1 MMKKV
6 IIVDDHQIFLDGLKE
21 VFKAFDDISIV
32 GEANDGVDL
41 IDLLGKTDCDVI
53 LMDVNMPKMDGTA
66 ATKYVKQNY
75 PDVKVLMLTM
85 HDSKA
90 MIEKLVKAG
99 ADGYVLKN
107 TAKGELKMAI
117 ETLCSDQN
125 YYSPM
130 VTQTIMQSMRQK
142 EALASDYG
150 AVELTDRE
158 KDVLKLI
165 AKEMTSHEIAEQLFI
180 SHHTVESHRKN
191 LIAKLGVRS
200 LAGLVKYAVKS
211 GLDGD

>member
-1 MMKKV
+1 MIKT

-21 VFKAFDDISIV
+21 VFKAFNDITIV
-32 GEANDGVDL
+32 GEANNGVDL
-41 IDLLGKTDCDVI
+41 IDLLSKTTCDVV
-53 LMDVNMPKMDGTA
+53 LMDVNMPKMDGVE

-75 PDVKVLMLTM
+75 PDIKILMLTM

-90 MIEKLVKAG
+90 YIEKLLKAG

-107 TAKGELKMAI
+107 TAKGELQLAI
-117 ETLCSDQN
+117 ETVCSDQN

-130 VTQTIMQSMRQK
+130 VTQTIMNSVRQK
-142 EALASDYG
+142 EATNANYG
-150 AVELTDRE
+150 EVELTDRE

-165 AKEMTSHEIAEQLFI
+165 AKELTTHEIAEKLFI

-200 LAGLVKYAVKS
+200 LAGLVKYAVKM
-211 GLDGD
+211 GLDED

>member
-1 MMKKV
+1 MIKT

-21 VFKAFDDISIV
+21 VFKAFNDITIV
-32 GEANDGVDL
+32 GEANNGVDL
-41 IDLLGKTDCDVI
+41 IDLLSKTTCDVV
-53 LMDVNMPKMDGTA
+53 LMDVNMPKMDGIE

-75 PDVKVLMLTM
+75 PDIKILMLTM

-90 MIEKLVKAG
+90 YIEKLLKAG

-107 TAKGELKMAI
+107 TAKGELQLAI
-117 ETLCSDQN
+117 ETVCSDQN

-130 VTQTIMQSMRQK
+130 VTQTIMNSVRQK
-142 EALASDYG
+142 EATNANYG
-150 AVELTDRE
+150 EVELTDRE

-165 AKEMTSHEIAEQLFI
+165 AKELTTHEIAEKLFI

-200 LAGLVKYAVKS
+200 LAGLVKYAVKM
-211 GLDGD
+211 GLDED

>member
-1 MMKKV
+1 MKKV

-41 IDLLGKTDCDVI
+41 IDLLSKTDCDVI